1 MFLDGDCATSVKD
14 YVMGAVDSCW
24 CPDVVEDLEHH
35 SPVLMREIEKQQDM
49 LPDMKVK
56 IGESLNNLND
66 TIDLLLE
73 NIILSEQE
81 KLSYKE
87 FYDMV
92 GQRIDDALGEIEWAR
107 TGLSDREVGF
117 RKNNIKNSII
127 KSLKQRLPYNKR
139 GDVVSYDAFLRAG
152 NTVEQAVEMYEDEL
166 TKVDLDTAISSYEK
180 AQERYTSLNN
190 AVAKMVQAAV
200 AKTKKSTHGK
210 WRSKSQV
217 RFRSDGSYQD
227 QGDRFLQIR

>member
-1 MFLDGDCATSVKD
+1 MFLDGECATSVKD

-49 LPDMKVK
+49 LPDMTVK
-56 IGESLNNLND
+56 IGESLNNLNE

-92 GQRIDDALGEIEWAR
+92 GQRIDDALAEIEWSR
-107 TGLSDREVGF
+107 TGLSTRQITT
-117 RKNNIKNSII
+117 RKNNIKSSII
-127 KSLKQRLPYNKR
+127 KSLKQRLPYSKR
-139 GDVVSYDAFLRAG
+139 GDVISYDAFLRAG
-152 NTVEQAVEMYEDEL
+152 NTVEQAVEMYEEEL
-166 TKVDLDTAISSYEK
+166 TKADLEAGITFYEQQREKYKKINNTLLAI
-180 AQERYTSLNN
+180 LN
-190 AVAKMVQAAV
+190 AAV
-200 AKTKKSTHGK
+200 AEDQKGK
-210 WRSKSQV
+210 PDPRTVSVYQAGHPIFS
-217 RFRSDGSYQD
+217 SDGT
-227 QGDRFLQIR
+227 L